1 MPTFSPP
8 HGRRA
13 LPLYVGASLLLA
25 CSTPSAS
32 TIPDGGTAPI
42 DARADRTK
50 ADGIAPDARTAVTPD
65 AKAPPTSDAAVV
77 PPDLPTG
84 NPSDQGLNVQPLL
97 GMTAWVTQHPDVAIF
112 SLLLSRHGTLVYE
125 LYTPGIQRAEA
136 EFMMSTSK
144 SVTSAIVGAALDRG
158 ILPSTDASVASLLP
172 AGLFPS
178 DGGPGRFE
186 GVTLRDVMG
195 MSALNANEPPHD
207 DSGAAVARGIA
218 FASAPNRVVFA
229 LTQALL
235 PTPGTSYQYNDIT
248 PMLAGGAVQYATGK
262 RLYDFGVET
271 LFGPMGFQSSEWI
284 EEDPTGIDLAA
295 YGLRLRPMDMQKFGV
310 LFLNHGMWGG
320 QQILSQSWVDT
331 SWTAYMNTGAGVTPG
346 YDNYGWFWWH
356 RSDWGTEVHWTN
368 GWRGQFIV
376 DMPEYDA
383 VFSMTADIETG
394 DEVTDLS
401 TLMTQYV
408 LPSLTEG
415 AGDSGALQPELTQA
429 LAAANQGPTRV
440 NPNGDPRMIP
450 SVAPQA
456 TPIPFQPDASW

>member
-1 MPTFSPP
+1 M
-8 HGRRA
+8 
-13 LPLYVGASLLLA
+13 
-25 CSTPSAS
+25 
-32 TIPDGGTAPI
+32 
-42 DARADRTK
+42 AD
-50 ADGIAPDARTAVTPD
+50 I
-65 AKAPPTSDAAVV
+65 
-77 PPDLPTG
+77 
-84 NPSDQGLNVQPLL
+84 
-97 GMTAWVTQHPDVAIF
+97 HP
-112 SLLLSRHGTLVYE
+112 
-125 LYTPGIQRAEA
+125 
-136 EFMMSTSK
+136 
-144 SVTSAIVGAALDRG
+144 
-158 ILPSTDASVASLLP
+158 
-172 AGLFPS
+172 
-178 DGGPGRFE
+178 
-186 GVTLRDVMG
+186 
-195 MSALNANEPPHD
+195 D

-218 FASAPNRVVFA
+218 FAAAPNRVVFA

-271 LFGPMGFQSSEWI
+271 LFGPMGFQNSEWI

-295 YGLRLRPMDMQKFGV
+295 YGLRVRPMDMQKFGI
-310 LFLNHGMWGG
+310 LFLNHGMWNG
-320 QQILSQSWVDT
+320 QQLLSQSWVDT

-346 YDNYGWFWWH
+346 YNNYGWFWWH
-356 RSDWGTEVHWTN
+356 RSDWGTEVHWTD

-394 DEVTDLS
+394 DEAADLA

-408 LPSLTEG
+408 VPSLAEG
-415 AGDSGALQPELTQA
+415 AGDSGALQAELTQA

-456 TPIPFQPDASW
+456 TPIPFQPDANW